1 MTRRLLLIVGLL
13 FLCAVPAG
21 AAKERKWYELR
32 SEHFHVL
39 TDGSPKKAVRIT
51 RKLEEFRFLLS
62 QLLPGLRLDPPVPT
76 TVLLFRNAKSIR
88 PYQRVGANGKPL
100 KNAGFMLPGR
110 ERMYLVVD
118 TSKSGVYKT
127 AFHEFVHLVMHL
139 TAEDIPVWLNEGIAE
154 FYEETEIRGRNFKIG
169 YFNEGWLR
177 LLQRKK
183 LIPFDVLQEADHD
196 SEYYTREKLRQ
207 VFYAQS
213 WALVHFLMTENEQKR
228 QSQLGKYLN
237 LTAQG
242 TPTGQAFRAAFE
254 AEPEEIRKEFKDYL
268 RQNRFRYFTGK
279 LKAEYEPKISEPSLF
294 PPVVA
299 EAFAVD
305 LWLNAGRLDEAE
317 EALRRMEAAGQ
328 TPPEVLYR
336 LGRLHLRRR
345 QWEEAGK
352 YFQAALADDPD
363 DLSARYYAAMMI
375 SLNEL
380 SGAGDAESRRP
391 AADRMIELLTPVVEQ
406 SRNFSDAFRMLVMAR
421 TIRGDAP
428 AELIPLVEKL
438 KRANLQEANWDFLLA
453 SLYIRASRWD
463 EAEKVYLALSR
474 RELSARLSQQVQ
486 QSLEGLQRRRE
497 SAQPARRP
505 EAGQGPADNARSE
518 AESDAAIRPTPG
530 GAGLRRSG
538 GSRRNMPVTP
548 RPAAPVSPPKMAYL
562 RGRLVDVACDG
573 GTAVLTVRRK
583 SSESD
588 EKGEPAVYLRLS
600 VPSLEHLLVMSG
612 RRAKSMVE
620 CGATDANVGINY
632 RVQLVR
638 EGVVG
643 VVVSLEFN
651 PVSL

>member
-39 TDGSPKKAVRIT
+39 TDGSPKKAVQIT

-62 QLLPGLRLDPPVPT
+62 QVLPGLRLDPPVPT
-76 TVLLFRNAKSIR
+76 TVLLFRNSKSIR
-88 PYQRVGANGKPL
+88 PYLRIGASGKPL
-100 KNAGFMLPGR
+100 KNAGFMQPGR

-118 TSKSGVYKT
+118 TSKSDVYQT

-139 TAEDIPVWLNEGIAE
+139 TAEDIPVWLNEGVAE
-154 FYEETEIRGRNFKIG
+154 FYETAKIRGRNFTIG
-169 YFNEGWLR
+169 DFHEGWLR
-177 LLQRKK
+177 LLQREK
-183 LIPFDVLQEADHD
+183 LIPLDVLQEADHD
-196 SEYYTREKLRQ
+196 SEYYTREELRRT
-207 VFYAQS
+207 FYAQS
-213 WALVHFLMTENEQKR
+213 WALVHFLMTENER
-228 QSQLGKYLN
+228 QRRPQLAHYLQ
-237 LTAQG
+237 LTAKG
-242 TPTGQAFRAAFE
+242 VPTGQAFRAAFQ
-254 AEPEEIRKEFKDYL
+254 AEPEEIRKEFKAYL
-268 RQNRFRYFTGK
+268 GQSRFRYFTGK
-279 LKAEYEPKISEPSLF
+279 METAYEPNISEPSLF

-299 EAFAVD
+299 EAHAVD
-305 LWLNAGRLDEAE
+305 LWLNVGRLDEAE
-317 EALRRMEAAGQ
+317 EALRRMETAGQ

-336 LGRLHLRRR
+336 LGRLQMLRQ
-345 QWEEAGK
+345 QWEEAGR
-352 YFQAALADDPD
+352 YFQAALAEDPG
-363 DLSARYYAAMMI
+363 DLSVRYYAAMTI
-375 SLNEL
+375 SRNEL
-380 SGAGDAESRRP
+380 SGSGDAGARRP

-406 SRNFSDAFRMLVMAR
+406 SRNFSDASRMLLIAR
-421 TIRGDAP
+421 SIRGDAP
-428 AELIPLVEKL
+428 DDLIPLVEQL
-438 KRANLQEANWDFLLA
+438 KQANPQEADWDFLLA
-453 SLYIRASRWD
+453 NLYLQVQRWN

-474 RELSARLSQQVQ
+474 RELPARLSEQVQ
-486 QSLEGLQRRRE
+486 QSLEGLQRRKE
-497 SAQPARRP
+497 FAQGTRRP

-518 AESDAAIRPTPG
+518 AESDATIRPTPG
-530 GAGLRRSG
+530 VAGLRRSR

-583 SSESD
+583 SPNSD
-588 EKGEPAVYLRLS
+588 EEGEPAVYLRLS